1 MEIRARF
8 HNRIILAFSLSMCG
22 LVLGCLASRWIVVSP
37 KISTQ
42 QGYVKEK
49 GDAPTQ
55 VRAEVLES
63 LREFQAGYSHR
74 DPKQLD
80 DFMQRLFPKNQDT
93 RVIGTDVNEWI
104 NGYQSIAGLVRS
116 DWLYW
121 GDLRLAVDDSVI
133 SSSADVAWLATTGT
147 VVMTRSSRSIRYTAV
162 VTRGEGRWL
171 FRQIQF
177 QWDERPVI
185 LSDLTKWSG
194 LSQIHVRYVR

>member
-1 MEIRARF
+1 MEMRARF
-8 HNRIILAFSLSMCG
+8 HNRIILAFSVFMCG
-22 LVLGCLASRWIVVSP
+22 LVVGCLASRWIVVSP

-49 GDAPTQ
+49 GDAPAQ

-80 DFMQRLFPKNQDT
+80 DFMQR
-93 RVIGTDVNEWI
+93 
-104 NGYQSIAGLVRS
+104 
-116 DWLYW
+116 
-121 GDLRLAVDDSVI
+121 
-133 SSSADVAWLATTGT
+133 SSADVAWLATNGT
-147 VVMTRSSRSIRYTAV
+147 VVKTRSSRSIRYTAV
-162 VTRGEGRWL
+162 LTRGEGRWL

-194 LSQIHVRYVR
+194 LSQIHVR